1 MPAAIT
7 TTNGYLLRD
16 LAQAALSAVSTN
28 QNQLNALNV
37 FPVPDGDT
45 GTNMFLTMRGI
56 AEDMAR
62 TATAEVP
69 ATSEAL
75 ARAAILGARG
85 NSGLIMSQLFRGLRD
100 AMTDADEVNGEN
112 FAQGISIAAEMA
124 YEAVPNPVEG
134 TMLTVLRESGE
145 LAVRTAEGGTPLAD
159 VVEATATQ
167 AMDTTG
173 RTPEMLAV
181 LKEAGVVDSGG
192 FGLAIM
198 LVGMSQYLRG
208 EGDGSVTVIAPG
220 IDASLV
226 GEHGVVVHAAS
237 VQMAEEEAWGYCTSF
252 AIEGE
257 GFEVRSLTDAFSYIG
272 RSTVITGDATLVKV
286 HVHMEDPGHALS
298 VAHGLGVISN
308 VSVQNMD
315 AQAQEWAENRRAD
328 AARSDQQ
335 LDPVEIAVVAVAAG
349 DGMTGYFREAG
360 MGACFI
366 VEGGDTLNPS
376 VADLLEAVEA
386 APSDNVIVL
395 PNNKNIVGAA
405 QQAVELTGKSAKV
418 VATRSMQEGVAA
430 MSAFDPDE
438 ELDELVEEMADT
450 IDGLQ
455 VGSVFRAS
463 RNATMGG
470 VQVTEG
476 QFMVTVD
483 GDAIGA
489 SDDELEMLISGVKSV
504 MHHGALVAVYVGEEV
519 SADAADDA
527 ECQLAEALS
536 GYNRTDIQFVRGN
549 QPHYAYLFAVE

>member
-1 MPAAIT
+1 MTTAIT

-16 LAQAALSAVSTN
+16 LAQAALAAISVN

-56 AEDMAR
+56 TDDMAKS
-62 TATAEVP
+62 ATADVP

-100 AMTDADEVNGEN
+100 AMTEADDVNGGN
-112 FAQGISIAAEMA
+112 FAQGLNFAAKMA

-145 LAVRTAEGGTPLAD
+145 LAVQTAEDGTSLAD
-159 VVEATATQ
+159 VVEATANQ
-167 AMDTTG
+167 AMDTTA
-173 RTPEMLAV
+173 RTPELLAV

-198 LVGMSQYLRG
+198 FLGMSQFLRG
-208 EGDGSVTVIAPG
+208 EGDGSVNVTAPG

-226 GEHGVVVHAAS
+226 GDEGVVVHAES
-237 VQMAEEEAWGYCTSF
+237 LQMAEEEAWGYCTSF
-252 AIEGE
+252 AIEGD
-257 GFEVRSLTDAFSYIG
+257 GFEVPVLTQTFSDIG
-272 RSTVITGDATLVKV
+272 RSTVITGDTTLVKV
-286 HVHMEDPGHALS
+286 HVHMEDPGEALS
-298 VAHGLGVISN
+298 LAHGLGIISN

-328 AARSDQQ
+328 AARSDQPIE
-335 LDPVEIAVVAVAAG
+335 PVEIAVVAVAAG
-349 DGMTGYFREAG
+349 DGMTKYFREAG
-360 MGACFI
+360 MGACFM

-405 QQAVELTGKSAKV
+405 QQAVDLTEKSAKV
-418 VATRSMQEGVAA
+418 IPTCSMQEGVAA
-430 MSAFDPDE
+430 MSAFDPEE
-438 ELDELVEEMADT
+438 ELDELVEEMADMLE
-450 IDGLQ
+450 GLH

-463 RNATMGG
+463 RDATMGG
-470 VQVTEG
+470 VQVIQG
-476 QFMVTVD
+476 HFMVTVD
-483 GDAIGA
+483 GDAAGA
-489 SDDELEMLISGVKSV
+489 SDDELEMLIAGVNSV
-504 MHHGALVAVYVGEEV
+504 MHNGALVAVYVGEEISV
-519 SADAADDA
+519 DAAGDA
-527 ECQLAEALS
+527 ENQLAEALVDFS
-536 GYNRTDIQFVRGN
+536 RVDIQFVRGD